1 MKKIMYMLFIAALLN
16 SSENIELL
24 SLDNAIDILK
34 SDNLEIQTASMDVKI
49 SEKDAESASGN
60 HWGKLTFIQDT
71 SRSNDAGN
79 VFGFKLSS
87 REATFGDFGF
97 GASNMQMPQT
107 DPTYL
112 TTPPDTLNYPDDRN
126 YFQSKLKYEVPLF
139 TGFKITSYT
148 DIMKSMIKMK
158 SLEKEQV
165 INEKVYQVKKSF
177 YDMALLR
184 ESSKNLSIIFKNIE
198 TLENTTKQM
207 IEVGYAKNV
216 DLLEVQAKKGHV
228 RRLLKEIELNEK
240 LLYQYISFL
249 LNQNV
254 TNILTPSLNV
264 AMPEY
269 DDATILKNNL
279 DIQKASTGLEIQ
291 KSMTDVAKSS
301 YYPTIGAFGELS
313 TADDTFLGSAYDHKA
328 YTLGARLTWNI
339 FNGGIDNANMEKSRI
354 EELKTSLQAKL
365 ATKGIALKIAQIRT
379 EIQTLDEE
387 IEYLQKEF
395 ELVNEI
401 YKNYE
406 GRYKEKL
413 SSMNDVIIKQSQQI
427 EKILLI
433 QQTRNK
439 RNERIFE
446 LEKLANGEVQ

>member
-1 MKKIMYMLFIAALLN
+1 MKKF
-16 SSENIELL
+16 
-24 SLDNAIDILK
+24 
-34 SDNLEIQTASMDVKI
+34 
-49 SEKDAESASGN
+49 
-60 HWGKLTFIQDT
+60 
-71 SRSNDAGN
+71 
-79 VFGFKLSS
+79 
-87 REATFGDFGF
+87 
-97 GASNMQMPQT
+97 
-107 DPTYL
+107 
-112 TTPPDTLNYPDDRN
+112 
-126 YFQSKLKYEVPLF
+126 
-139 TGFKITSYT
+139 
-148 DIMKSMIKMK
+148 
-158 SLEKEQV
+158 
-165 INEKVYQVKKSF
+165 YQVKKSF

-184 ESSKNLSIIFKNIE
+184 ESSKNLSTIYKNIE

-254 TNILTPSLNV
+254 TTILTPSLNV

>member
-1 MKKIMYMLFIAALLN
+1 
-16 SSENIELL
+16 
-24 SLDNAIDILK
+24 
-34 SDNLEIQTASMDVKI
+34 
-49 SEKDAESASGN
+49 
-60 HWGKLTFIQDT
+60 
-71 SRSNDAGN
+71 
-79 VFGFKLSS
+79 
-87 REATFGDFGF
+87 
-97 GASNMQMPQT
+97 
-107 DPTYL
+107 
-112 TTPPDTLNYPDDRN
+112 
-126 YFQSKLKYEVPLF
+126 
-139 TGFKITSYT
+139 
-148 DIMKSMIKMK
+148 
-158 SLEKEQV
+158 
-165 INEKVYQVKKSF
+165 
-177 YDMALLR
+177 
-184 ESSKNLSIIFKNIE
+184 
-198 TLENTTKQM
+198 
-207 IEVGYAKNV
+207 
-216 DLLEVQAKKGHV
+216 
-228 RRLLKEIELNEK
+228 
-240 LLYQYISFL
+240 
-249 LNQNV
+249 
-254 TNILTPSLNV
+254 
-264 AMPEY
+264 
-269 DDATILKNNL
+269 
-279 DIQKASTGLEIQ
+279 
-291 KSMTDVAKSS
+291 MTDVAKSS

-395 ELVNEI
+395 ELLNEI

>member
-107 DPTYL
+107 DPTYF

-165 INEKVYQVKKSF
+165 VNEKV
-177 YDMALLR
+177 
-184 ESSKNLSIIFKNIE
+184 
-198 TLENTTKQM
+198 
-207 IEVGYAKNV
+207 
-216 DLLEVQAKKGHV
+216 
-228 RRLLKEIELNEK
+228 
-240 LLYQYISFL
+240 
-249 LNQNV
+249 
-254 TNILTPSLNV
+254 
-264 AMPEY
+264 
-269 DDATILKNNL
+269 
-279 DIQKASTGLEIQ
+279 
-291 KSMTDVAKSS
+291 
-301 YYPTIGAFGELS
+301 
-313 TADDTFLGSAYDHKA
+313 
-328 YTLGARLTWNI
+328 
-339 FNGGIDNANMEKSRI
+339 
-354 EELKTSLQAKL
+354 
-365 ATKGIALKIAQIRT
+365 
-379 EIQTLDEE
+379 
-387 IEYLQKEF
+387 
-395 ELVNEI
+395 
-401 YKNYE
+401 
-406 GRYKEKL
+406 L
-413 SSMNDVIIKQSQQI
+413 SS
-427 EKILLI
+427 
-433 QQTRNK
+433 
-439 RNERIFE
+439 
-446 LEKLANGEVQ
+446 